1 MEIEIRKENWNY
13 LRSGLIKSEN
23 FLDFKKINVSLEND
37 LSELDEI
44 VVIGYGSQKLSDI
57 SGAIST
63 VNNDAIE
70 SATPVRVE
78 DALQGQ
84 ASGVNIISSG
94 SGFVVEAYGFQN
106 FFILCAL
113 LGLPA
118 IILSLMVWRKRS
130 IFGFD

>member
-1 MEIEIRKENWNY
+1 M
-13 LRSGLIKSEN
+13 
-23 FLDFKKINVSLEND
+23 
-37 LSELDEI
+37 
-44 VVIGYGSQKLSDI
+44 
-57 SGAIST
+57 
-63 VNNDAIE
+63 NNDAIE
-70 SATPVRVE
+70 SVTPVRVE

-94 SGFVVEAYGFQN
+94 SGIVVEAYGFQN